1 MAEAS
6 LKEKTLGLNI
16 IEWRATTSK
25 KSLEL
30 AEQKASESVGKLG
43 ETELELI
50 ETANVLSV
58 RDKEFVDYKGREKA
72 WKQTY
77 YNEGFK
83 DAENSAG
90 LVIFQARKFGFIEGW
105 MAAVNIDRVLLLKD
119 LAIEAQAEEKGEDNS
134 DEEEGAESPKSW
146 ESSQQIDSHV
156 AVLDDNQPRIRAP
169 RPIRLPNQ
177 RSPLTLRP
185 TTLQPTK
192 ESQP

>member
-72 WKQTY
+72 
-77 YNEGFK
+77 
-83 DAENSAG
+83 
-90 LVIFQARKFGFIEGW
+90 
-105 MAAVNIDRVLLLKD
+105 
-119 LAIEAQAEEKGEDNS
+119 
-134 DEEEGAESPKSW
+134 
-146 ESSQQIDSHV
+146 
-156 AVLDDNQPRIRAP
+156 
-169 RPIRLPNQ
+169 
-177 RSPLTLRP
+177 
-185 TTLQPTK
+185 
-192 ESQP
+192 